1 MSKCRSSPLEI
12 ALNFRDQVGVSQ
24 DLLGIRYGTWKVGS
38 RGTRVLPV
46 HWESSELRQK
56 RQRIRHAPA
65 LNAFLIDEAENGHA
79 WKADGST
86 GCIQTEERS
95 TVRACHYEAKNHPII
110 DLDHF
115 LCIDTG
121 VWKDGPDSGIV
132 SLHTVEAR
140 FDSVIAVEN
149 DILGV
154 QIEICIPAGR
164 LSKTHE
170 SMFDSFSV

>member
-1 MSKCRSSPLEI
+1 M
-12 ALNFRDQVGVSQ
+12 GVSQ

-38 RGTRVLPV
+38 RGTRTYRFTGNPP
-46 HWESSELRQK
+46 SCA
-56 RQRIRHAPA
+56 RIRHAPA

-115 LCIDTG
+115 LGIDTG
-121 VWKDGPDSGIV
+121 VWKHGPDSGIV
-132 SLHTVEAR
+132 SFHTVEAR
-140 FDSVIAVEN
+140 FDSVIAVEH

-154 QIEICIPAGR
+154 QIEICVPAGR